1 MSDTVPIANFRTRME
16 AEVAAGLLLAGEI
29 PYVIQSAEGMLHGPL
44 GPGATIFVREDD
56 VGEARELLD
65 GSDPGPEE
73 ERARAVLVASTA
85 TAEDADGT
93 IKRLDGVGIPY
104 LTRSAGGRHSLHVFV
119 RSEHADR
126 ARRVLTAEADET

>member
-16 AEVAAGLLLAGEI
+16 AEVAAGLLRVGGI

-44 GPGATIFVREDD
+44 GPGATIFVREKDIE
-56 VGEARELLD
+56 EARELLD

-73 ERARAVLVASTA
+73 RVRAVLVASTA
-85 TAEDADGT
+85 TPEDADGT
-93 IKRLDGVGIPY
+93 IKCLDGAGIPY
-104 LTRSAGGRHSLHVFV
+104 LTRSAGGRSSLHVFV

-126 ARRVLTAEADET
+126 ARRVLVAEKDET